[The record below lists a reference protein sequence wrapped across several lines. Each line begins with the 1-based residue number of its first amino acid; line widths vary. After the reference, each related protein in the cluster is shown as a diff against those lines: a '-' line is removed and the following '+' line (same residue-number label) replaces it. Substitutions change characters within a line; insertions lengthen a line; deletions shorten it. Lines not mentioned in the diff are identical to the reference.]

1 VTSQGALPPIEI
13 GPWKSP
19 WRLMLARVAK
29 PLLIVSALLL
39 LLDHDSSMIIG
50 GLVALVITGLIFAVE
65 FPLIMRA
72 QRRRRE
78 KLLRSAPPGTVF
90 VSSATAPAGR
100 PRGDGTKYRRRVFGY
115 IRVGQEGICFTS
127 KSRPPRES
135 VVSWDGVRQLRVT
148 QPLRQP
154 LSARLEVS
162 TTNSETFVW
171 LCTGGQT
178 LTASLTRLAET
189 SVTTP
194 KRM

>member
-1 VTSQGALPPIEI
+1 VTSQGTRPPIEI

-29 PLLIVSALLL
+29 PFLIVSALLL
-39 LLDHDSSMIIG
+39 LLDHDSSMIVG
-50 GLVALVITGLIFAVE
+50 GMVALVIMGLIVAVE

-100 PRGDGTKYRRRVFGY
+100 PRGDGTKSVRPVFGY
-115 IRVGQEGICFTS
+115 IRLGQEGICFTS

-162 TTNSETFVW
+162 TTNGETFVW
-171 LCTGGQT
+171 LARVVE
-178 LTASLTRLAET
+178 LSR
-189 SVTTP
+189 
-194 KRM
+194 RR